1 MFKIKC
7 PCYRFASIRANE
19 DFCSGV
25 LPGHTPEYNLI
36 DTAKSLRL
44 QLFSSVPRYVGS
56 RSRCRIEPHIVPCTM
71 TE

>member
-25 LPGHTPEYNLI
+25 LPGHTPE
-36 DTAKSLRL
+36 
-44 QLFSSVPRYVGS
+44 
-56 RSRCRIEPHIVPCTM
+56 
-71 TE
+71 